1 MSFLSIFTPQGEI
14 SPCASSADVK
24 DGFAH
29 TKDSASSSSSSSRS
43 KKKKKRDADD
53 HVPLLLLLLLL
64 PPPPLPSTFWPG
76 RNFPYLSWKHGG
88 KKEEGVG
95 QKNSCLAFGRTDGE
109 EKNRLWHIFGVPRL
123 LSSLLPSRKRGGRRE
138 GATSCLPPLSFPF
151 CFWRKGEAHH
161 YLSSFFV

>member
-29 TKDSASSSSSSSRS
+29 TKDSASSSSSSSSSRS
-43 KKKKKRDADD
+43 KKKKKKRDADD

-64 PPPPLPSTFWPG
+64 LPPPPPSTFWPG

-95 QKNSCLAFGRTDGE
+95 QKNSCLAFGRTERKRIGFG
-109 EKNRLWHIFGVPRL
+109 IFLGSRV
-123 LSSLLPSRKRGGRRE
+123 SSLRFFSLPKKRRK
-138 GATSCLPPLSFPF
+138 
-151 CFWRKGEAHH
+151 K
-161 YLSSFFV
+161 